1 MLEYFLI
8 FIVGSLLLLVVLAVA
23 VLHWKRKASSPVRM
37 ESETILE
44 LIRRQNEIDSEL
56 VKMTETVCK
65 LAKMVGDL

>member
-8 FIVGSLLLLVVLAVA
+8 FVAVPLLLLVVLAVA
-23 VLHWKRKASSPVRM
+23 VLHWKRKASSPARM

-56 VKMTETVCK
+56 ENMTETVCK

>member
-23 VLHWKRKASSPVRM
+23 VLHWKRKASSPARM

-56 VKMTETVCK
+56 ENMTETVCK

>member
-23 VLHWKRKASSPVRM
+23 VLHWKRKASSPARM

-44 LIRRQNEIDSEL
+44 LIRRQNKIDAEL
-56 VKMTETVCK
+56 EKMTETVCK

>member
-23 VLHWKRKASSPVRM
+23 VLLRKRKASSPARM

-44 LIRRQNEIDSEL
+44 LIRRQNKIDAEL
-56 VKMTETVCK
+56 EKMTAVVCK
-65 LAKMVGDL
+65 LAKMEGDL

>member
-23 VLHWKRKASSPVRM
+23 VLHWKRKVSFPARM

-56 VKMTETVCK
+56 ENMTETVCK